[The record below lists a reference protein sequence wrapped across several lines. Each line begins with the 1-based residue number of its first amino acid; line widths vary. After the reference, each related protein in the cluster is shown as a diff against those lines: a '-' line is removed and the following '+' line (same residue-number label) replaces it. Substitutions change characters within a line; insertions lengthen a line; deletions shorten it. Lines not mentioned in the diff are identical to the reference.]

1 MGIRGEVYSTKVQ
14 LPNRTYFF
22 NIKENR
28 LGDLYLNVVESKNR
42 DEGGF
47 ERQSV
52 VVFAEDLTQFLS
64 GFEEALRVMDKAGRE
79 KRHSERDRKKPFKHQ
94 HADEEEYSEHHKK
107 SIIVRKKIH
116 NNKSDTH

>member
-1 MGIRGEVYSTKVQ
+1 MGIRGEIYSTKVQ

-22 NIKENR
+22 NVKENR
-28 LGDLYLNVVESKNR
+28 LGDLYLNVVESKNK

-52 VVFAEDLTQFLS
+52 VVFAEDLVQFLG

-79 KRHSERDRKKPFKHQ
+79 KRYSERDEQRSSRRRHS
-94 HADEEEYSEHHKK
+94 DGRESSEHPKK
-107 SIIVRKKIH
+107 SVIVRKKPD
-116 NNKSDTH
+116 NNESDVY

>member
-1 MGIRGEVYSTKVQ
+1 MGIRGEIYSTKVQ

-28 LGDLYLNVVESKNR
+28 LGDLYLNVVESKNK

-52 VVFAEDLTQFLS
+52 VVFAEDLSQFLG
-64 GFEEALRVMDKAGRE
+64 GFEDALRVMDKAGRE
-79 KRHSERDRKKPFKHQ
+79 KRHSERGGQRPFRH
-94 HADEEEYSEHHKK
+94 HHSDGESASHKK
-107 SIIVRKKIH
+107 SIIVRKKLED
-116 NNKSDTH
+116 NNEEDTH

>member
-1 MGIRGEVYSTKVQ
+1 MGIRGEIYSTKVQ

-22 NIKENR
+22 NVKENR

-52 VVFAEDLTQFLS
+52 VVFAEDLTQFLG

-79 KRHSERDRKKPFKHQ
+79 KRHSERDEQRSSRRQ
-94 HADEEEYSEHHKK
+94 HSTGRESSEYPKK
-107 SIIVRKKIH
+107 SIIVRR
-116 NNKSDTH
+116 KSDNDESDAY